1 MLAHVLLKCSDD
13 DVRNEIVT
21 EEIEFAI
28 NNNNKADEI
37 KVRDVPWATK
47 YEDGMK
53 LAFLHPLVNTCV
65 QYLVAFA
72 KSYRYELKMIAIYRE
87 C

>member
-47 YEDGMK
+47 YEDGDEARLLASFSKHVCTIFSRFCKK
-53 LAFLHPLVNTCV
+53 L
-65 QYLVAFA
+65 
-72 KSYRYELKMIAIYRE
+72 
-87 C
+87 